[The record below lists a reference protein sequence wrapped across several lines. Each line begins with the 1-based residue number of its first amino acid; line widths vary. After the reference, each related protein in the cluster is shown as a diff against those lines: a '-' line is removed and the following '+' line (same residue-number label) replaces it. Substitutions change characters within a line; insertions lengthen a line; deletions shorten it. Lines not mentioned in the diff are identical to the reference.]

1 MSKRILFDSPQGSAG
16 DNGQPTLTRA
26 GLIKASRFEG
36 EPRLERETMSWSLRI
51 GKVFGIPIYIHFS
64 WLLILVIIIFTFSQS
79 GVILP
84 KGESI
89 LVRVSGGL
97 ATALLLFA
105 SVIAHEV
112 SHGLLAIRY
121 GIPVK
126 RITLFVLGGVAQTAK
141 EATRPWAEIAVALA
155 GPMCSFLIA
164 MFFCGIWFATRDSF
178 SDPFAGNPVF
188 ALVVINL
195 LLAILNLL
203 PGFPLDGGR
212 VVRALF
218 WWITKNYR
226 LATQIASTIGQGIA
240 FTVML
245 AGIAVMLLSAEYQG
259 FDPFSGLYLAFF
271 GWFLQN
277 AASVSYQ
284 QTVIRHNLEDLTVNQ
299 VMAIETPRCVV
310 SASLNLQQLAQEHI
324 MPTRYSYLPVAEGG
338 KLAGVITLRGVN
350 SVPRQLW
357 AFTSVT
363 GVMHQPRQF
372 LTISA
377 DQSALSALEQMEE
390 YDIDQ
395 LVIVDEDTI
404 VGVITKDALIHLGQ
418 NDPKQEKEETM

>member
-1 MSKRILFDSPQGSAG
+1 MVIKSSSPTEIPFQVLKGISKSLSDSY
-16 DNGQPTLTRA
+16 QPDWT
-26 GLIKASRFEG
+26 IKADCVQSC
-36 EPRLERETMSWSLRI
+36 
-51 GKVFGIPIYIHFS
+51 FGYIKTRHS
-64 WLLILVIIIFTFSQS
+64 T
-79 GVILP
+79 
-84 KGESI
+84 
-89 LVRVSGGL
+89 
-97 ATALLLFA
+97 
-105 SVIAHEV
+105 
-112 SHGLLAIRY
+112 Y
-121 GIPVK
+121 GIFSVS
-126 RITLFVLGGVAQTAK
+126 
-141 EATRPWAEIAVALA
+141 EI
-155 GPMCSFLIA
+155 
-164 MFFCGIWFATRDSF
+164 
-178 SDPFAGNPVF
+178 
-188 ALVVINL
+188 
-195 LLAILNLL
+195 
-203 PGFPLDGGR
+203 GR
-212 VVRALF
+212 
-218 WWITKNYR
+218 WITKNYR
-226 LATQIASTIGQGIA
+226 LATQIASTIGQWIA
-240 FTVML
+240 FTFMI

-299 VMAIETPRCVV
+299 VMAIEAPRCVV

-357 AFTSVT
+357 AFTSVA
-363 GVMHQPRQF
+363 GVMHKPRQF

-377 DQSALSALEQMEE
+377 DQSALKALEQMEE

-418 NDPKQEKEETM
+418 NDLKQEKEETM